1 MDARVQ
7 PLMIISTVD
16 DPIANIVFVHGL
28 SGDQSE
34 TWRCGTSDEL
44 WPSWLNERFP
54 RLAVY
59 SFGYAASV
67 FAKNEQDLFER
78 ATSALD
84 LFASKGFGAC
94 PLILVGHSLGGLLIK
109 SILRKSREASDQGLA
124 AISDATRLVAFI
136 ATPHT
141 GASLASIGKVVLPHL
156 TSDKIDVLANKT
168 GALDDLKQAYRDL
181 VDNRSDLQTVV
192 YYEKLKLK
200 NQLIVDR
207 HSSDPGVAKVTPVAV
222 DKNHISIC
230 KPDSRD
236 DQVFLGLVRHIG
248 ALLEEVAS
256 TAVDSGEPFAAV
268 DFSIPSDRD
277 RRELL
282 VKMID
287 ANREHEYSIANEYQ
301 NHFAQNYYKLG
312 LMTSARTNHDRIL
325 ADVEQRFHTNV
336 YLKLICQ
343 KAADIEIQSAIQADV
358 IDPIC
363 LKYSDIPSL
372 TGLTVLQALYFL
384 TEQCRVRWD
393 AE

>member
-1 MDARVQ
+1 MSANVQ
-7 PLMIISTVD
+7 HLMMISAAD
-16 DPIANIVFVHGL
+16 DPTANVIFVHGL
-28 SGDQSE
+28 SGDQTD

-54 RLAVY
+54 GLAVY
-59 SFGYAASV
+59 SFGYAASA
-67 FAKNEQDLFER
+67 FAKNDQDLFER

-84 LFASKGFGAC
+84 LFASKGFGGR
-94 PLILVGHSLGGLLIK
+94 PLIFVGHSLGGLLVK
-109 SILRKSREASDQGLA
+109 SILRKSSEASDQGLM
-124 AISDATRLVAFI
+124 AIADSTRLVIFI

-141 GASLASIGKVVLPHL
+141 GASLASIGKYVLPHFM
-156 TSDKIDVLANKT
+156 SDKIEILANKA
-168 GALDDLKQAYRDL
+168 GVLDDLKQAYRDF
-181 VDNRSDLQTVV
+181 VDKKSDLQTVV
-192 YYEKLKLK
+192 YYEKLKTHSH
-200 NQLIVDR
+200 LIVDR
-207 HSSDPGVAKVTPVAV
+207 DSSDPGVAKVTPVAV
-222 DKNHISIC
+222 DKDHISIC

-248 ALLEEVAS
+248 LLMAEVESVTDAS
-256 TAVDSGEPFAAV
+256 GDLFATV

-287 ANREHEYSIANEYQ
+287 ANRENEYSIANEYQ
-301 NHFAQNYYKLG
+301 NHFAQNYFKLG
-312 LMTSARTNHDRIL
+312 LMTSARSNHDLIL
-325 ADVEQRFHTNV
+325 SDVEQRFNTNV
-336 YLKLICQ
+336 YFKLIC
-343 KAADIEIQSAIQADV
+343 KGANDDEIQSALQADV

-363 LKYSDIPSL
+363 KKYHDIPSL

>member
-1 MDARVQ
+1 MNASAQ
-7 PLMIISTVD
+7 PLMIISEAD
-16 DPIANIVFVHGL
+16 DPIANVVFVHGL
-28 SGDQSE
+28 SGDQSD

-84 LFASKGFGAC
+84 LFASRGFGAC

-109 SILRKSREASDQGLA
+109 SILRKSREASDQGLK
-124 AISDATRLVAFI
+124 AIAEVTRLVVFI

-141 GASLASIGKVVLPHL
+141 GASLASIGKFVLPHFV
-156 TSDKIDVLANKT
+156 SDKIEILADKT
-168 GALDDLKQAYRDL
+168 GALNDLRQAYRDL
-181 VDNRSDLQTVV
+181 VDQAPKLQTVV
-192 YYEKLKLK
+192 YYEKMHIKG
-200 NQLIVDR
+200 QLIVDR
-207 HSSDPGVAKVTPVAV
+207 DSSDPGVAKTMPVAV
-222 DKNHISIC
+222 DKDHISIC

-236 DQVFLGLVRHIG
+236 DPVYLGLVRHIG
-248 ALLEEVAS
+248 VLLAEVTT
-256 TAVDSGEPFAAV
+256 TADANGEPFATV

-287 ANREHEYSIANEYQ
+287 AKREHEYSIANEYQ
-301 NHFAQNYYKLG
+301 NVFAQSYYKLG
-312 LMTSARTNHDRIL
+312 LMTSARNNHDRIL
-325 ADVEQRFHTNV
+325 SDVEQRFHTNV
-336 YLKLICQ
+336 YLKLIC
-343 KAADIEIQSAIQADV
+343 KGADDSAIQSALQADV

-363 LKYSDIPSL
+363 QKYSDIPSL

>member
-1 MDARVQ
+1 MSANVQ
-7 PLMIISTVD
+7 PLMVISAVD
-16 DPIANIVFVHGL
+16 DPIANVVFVHGL
-28 SGDQSE
+28 SGDQSD

-84 LFASKGFGAC
+84 LFASKGFGQF

-109 SILRKSREASDQGLA
+109 SILRKSREASDQGLT
-124 AISDATRLVAFI
+124 AISDATRLVVFI

-156 TSDKIDVLANKT
+156 TSDKIDVLANKI
-168 GALDDLKQAYRDL
+168 GVLDDLKQAYRDF
-181 VDNRSDLQTVV
+181 VDKKSNLQTVV
-192 YYEKLKLK
+192 YYEKLKTHS
-200 NQLIVDR
+200 QLIVDR
-207 HSSDPGVAKVTPVAV
+207 DSSDPGVAKVTPVAV

-248 ALLEEVAS
+248 LLMAEVAS
-256 TAVDSGEPFAAV
+256 TLDASGEPFATV
-268 DFSIPSDRD
+268 DFSIPSERD

-287 ANREHEYSIANEYQ
+287 ANRENEYSVANEYQ

-312 LMTSARTNHDRIL
+312 LMTSARSNHDRIL
-325 ADVEQRFHTNV
+325 SDVEQRFHTNV
-336 YLKLICQ
+336 YLKLIC
-343 KAADIEIQSAIQADV
+343 KGADDGEIQSALQADV

-363 LKYSDIPSL
+363 EKYHDIHSL

>member
-1 MDARVQ
+1 MSANVQ
-7 PLMIISTVD
+7 HLMVISAVD
-16 DPIANIVFVHGL
+16 DPIANVIFVHGL
-28 SGDQSE
+28 SGDQSDS
-34 TWRCGTSDEL
+34 WRCGTSDEL

-54 RLAVY
+54 GLAVH

-84 LFASKGFGAC
+84 LFASKGFGKC

-109 SILRKSREASDQGLA
+109 SILRKSRETSDQGLTA
-124 AISDATRLVAFI
+124 VADATRLVVFI

-141 GASLASIGKVVLPHL
+141 GASLASIGKFVLPHF
-156 TSDKIDVLANKT
+156 TSDKIEILANKA
-168 GALDDLKQAYRDL
+168 GILDDLKQAYRDF
-181 VDNRSDLQTVV
+181 VDKKSDLQTVV
-192 YYEKLKLK
+192 YYEKL
-200 NQLIVDR
+200 NTHSQLIVDR
-207 HSSDPGVAKVTPVAV
+207 DSSDPGVAKVTPVAV

-230 KPDSRD
+230 KPDTRD

-248 ALLEEVAS
+248 VLIDDWAS
-256 TAVDSGEPFAAV
+256 TSDDSYEPFATV

-287 ANREHEYSIANEYQ
+287 ANRENEYSIANEYQ

-336 YLKLICQ
+336 YLKLIC
-343 KAADIEIQSAIQADV
+343 KGANDDAIQSALQADV

-363 LKYSDIPSL
+363 QKYTDIPSL

>member
-1 MDARVQ
+1 MSVNVQ
-7 PLMIISTVD
+7 PLLMISAVD
-16 DPIANIVFVHGL
+16 DPIANVIFVHGL
-28 SGDQSE
+28 SGNQSD
-34 TWRCGTSDEL
+34 TWRCDTSDEL
-44 WPSWLNERFP
+44 WPLWLNEWFP
-54 RLAVY
+54 RLAIH

-78 ATSALD
+78 ATSAID
-84 LFASKGFGAC
+84 LFASKGFGQC

-109 SILRKSREASDQGLA
+109 SILRKSRETSDEGLT
-124 AISDATRLVAFI
+124 AIADATRLVVFI

-156 TSDKIDVLANKT
+156 MSDKIEILANKT
-168 GALDDLKQAYRDL
+168 GVLEDLKQAYRDF
-181 VDNRSDLQTVV
+181 VDNKSDLQTVV
-192 YYEKLKLK
+192 YYEKLKTVS
-200 NQLIVDR
+200 QLIVDR
-207 HSSDPGVAKVTPVAV
+207 DSSDPGVAKVTPVAV

-248 ALLEEVAS
+248 VLMAEVAS
-256 TAVDSGEPFAAV
+256 TSDAKVESFAAV

-287 ANREHEYSIANEYQ
+287 ANRENEYSIANEYQ

-336 YLKLICQ
+336 YLKLIC
-343 KAADIEIQSAIQADV
+343 KGANDDAIQSALQADV

-363 LKYSDIPSL
+363 QKYTDIPSL

>member
-1 MDARVQ
+1 MSVNVQ
-7 PLMIISTVD
+7 HLMVISAVD
-16 DPIANIVFVHGL
+16 VPIANVVFVHGL
-28 SGDQSE
+28 SGNQSD
-34 TWRCGTSDEL
+34 TWCCGTSDEL
-44 WPSWLNERFP
+44 WPSWLNEKFP
-54 RLAVY
+54 SLAVH

-84 LFASKGFGAC
+84 LFASKGFGER

-124 AISDATRLVAFI
+124 AIANATRLVVFI

-141 GASLASIGKVVLPHL
+141 GASLASIGKVVLPHFV
-156 TSDKIDVLANKT
+156 SDKIEILANKT
-168 GALDDLKQAYRDL
+168 GVLDDLKQAYRDF
-181 VDNRSDLQTVV
+181 VDNKSDLHTVV
-192 YYEKLKLK
+192 YYEKLNTHSK
-200 NQLIVDR
+200 LIVDR
-207 HSSDPGVAKVTPVAV
+207 DSSDPGVAKVTPVAV

-248 ALLEEVAS
+248 SLMDEVAS
-256 TAVDSGEPFAAV
+256 TSNASGEPFATV

-287 ANREHEYSIANEYQ
+287 ANRENEYSIANEYQ
-301 NHFAQNYYKLG
+301 NHFAQSYYKLG
-312 LMTSARTNHDRIL
+312 LMTSARSNHDRIL
-325 ADVEQRFHTNV
+325 SDVEQRFHTNV
-336 YLKLICQ
+336 YLKLIC
-343 KAADIEIQSAIQADV
+343 KGANDDEIQSALQADV

-363 LKYSDIPSL
+363 KKYHDIPSL

>member
-1 MDARVQ
+1 MSASGQ
-7 PLMIISTVD
+7 PLMLISAAD
-16 DPIANIVFVHGL
+16 DPIANVVFVHGL
-28 SGDQSE
+28 SGDQSD

-44 WPSWLNERFP
+44 WPSWLNERFT

-84 LFASKGFGAC
+84 LFASRRFGAC

-109 SILRKSREASDQGLA
+109 SILRKSREASDQGLK
-124 AISDATRLVAFI
+124 AIADVTRLVVFI

-141 GASLASIGKVVLPHL
+141 GASLASIGKFVLPHFV
-156 TSDKIDVLANKT
+156 SDKIEILADKT
-168 GALDDLKQAYRDL
+168 GALNDLRQAYRDL
-181 VDNRSDLQTVV
+181 VDQTPKLQTVV
-192 YYEKLKLK
+192 YYEKMHIKG
-200 NQLIVDR
+200 QLIVDR
-207 HSSDPGVAKVTPVAV
+207 DSSDPGVAKTMPVAV
-222 DKNHISIC
+222 DKDHISIC

-236 DQVFLGLVRHIG
+236 DQVYLGLVRHIG
-248 ALLEEVAS
+248 VLLADVAT
-256 TAVDSGEPFAAV
+256 TADANGEPFATV

-287 ANREHEYSIANEYQ
+287 ANRENEYSIANEYQ
-301 NHFAQNYYKLG
+301 NNFAQNYYKLG
-312 LMTSARTNHDRIL
+312 LMTSARNNHDRIL
-325 ADVEQRFHTNV
+325 SDVEQRFHTNV
-336 YLKLICQ
+336 YLKLIC
-343 KAADIEIQSAIQADV
+343 KGADDSEIQSALQADV

-363 LKYSDIPSL
+363 QKYADIASL

>member
-1 MDARVQ
+1 MSQTDQ
-7 PLMIISTVD
+7 PLLQISAVD
-16 DPIANIVFVHGL
+16 DPIANVVFVHGL

-44 WPSWLNERFP
+44 WPSWLNEKFP

-84 LFASKGFGAC
+84 LLASKGFGAC

-109 SILRKSREASDQGLA
+109 SILRKSREASDEGLA
-124 AISDATRLVAFI
+124 AISDATRLVVFI

-141 GASLASIGKVVLPHL
+141 GASLAAIGKVVLPHL
-156 TSDKIDVLANKT
+156 TSDKIDVLANKI
-168 GALDDLKQAYRDL
+168 GLLDDLKQAYRDF
-181 VDNRSDLQTVV
+181 VDHKADLKTVV
-192 YYEKLKLK
+192 YYEKLKTYS
-200 NQLIVDR
+200 QIIVDR
-207 HSSDPGVAKVTPVAV
+207 DSSDPGVAKVTPVAV
-222 DKNHISIC
+222 DKDHISIC

-248 ALLEEVAS
+248 VLIAEVTSAM
-256 TAVDSGEPFAAV
+256 TDSGEPFAAV

-282 VKMID
+282 AKMID
-287 ANREHEYSIANEYQ
+287 ANREGEYSIANEYQ
-301 NHFAQNYYKLG
+301 NHFAQNYFKLG
-312 LMTSARTNHDRIL
+312 LMTSARINHDRIL
-325 ADVEQRFHTNV
+325 SDVEQRFHTNV
-336 YLKLICQ
+336 YLKLIC
-343 KAADIEIQSAIQADV
+343 KGADDSAIQSALQADV

-363 LKYSDIPSL
+363 EKYSHIPSL

>member
-1 MDARVQ
+1 M
-7 PLMIISTVD
+7 LISAAD
-16 DPIANIVFVHGL
+16 DPMANVIFVHGL
-28 SGDQSE
+28 SGDQSD

-44 WPSWLNERFP
+44 WPSWLNEQFP

-109 SILRKSREASDQGLA
+109 SILRKSREASDQGLK
-124 AISDATRLVAFI
+124 AIADVTRLVVFI

-141 GASLASIGKVVLPHL
+141 GASLASIGKFVLPHFV
-156 TSDKIDVLANKT
+156 SDKIEILADKT
-168 GALDDLKQAYRDL
+168 GALNDLRQAYRDL
-181 VDNRSDLQTVV
+181 VDQMPKLQTVV
-192 YYEKLKLK
+192 YYEKMSIKG
-200 NQLIVDR
+200 QLIVDR
-207 HSSDPGVAKVTPVAV
+207 DSSDPGVAKAMPVAV
-222 DKNHISIC
+222 DRDHISIC

-236 DQVFLGLVRHIG
+236 DQVYLGLVRHIG
-248 ALLEEVAS
+248 VLLADVAK
-256 TAVDSGEPFAAV
+256 TADANGEPFATV

-287 ANREHEYSIANEYQ
+287 ANRENEYSIANEYQ
-301 NHFAQNYYKLG
+301 NVFAQNYYKLG
-312 LMTSARTNHDRIL
+312 LMTSARNNHDRIL
-325 ADVEQRFHTNV
+325 SDVEQRFHTNV
-336 YLKLICQ
+336 YLKLIC
-343 KAADIEIQSAIQADV
+343 KGADDSAIQSALQADV

-363 LKYSDIPSL
+363 QKYSDIPSL